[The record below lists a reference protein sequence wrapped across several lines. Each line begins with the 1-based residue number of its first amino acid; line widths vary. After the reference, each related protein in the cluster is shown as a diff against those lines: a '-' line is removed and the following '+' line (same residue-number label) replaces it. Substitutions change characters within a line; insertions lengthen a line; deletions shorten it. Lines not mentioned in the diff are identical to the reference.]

1 MPDGPLYETDWYA
14 WTQAQAAALRRM
26 AEARANTEL
35 DLENLAEEVESLGRS
50 EASALRSDLVRVIEH
65 LLKLEH
71 SPAADPRRK
80 WKMSVIEHRN
90 RVQRAIRESGT
101 LRRRLPELV
110 AEDWEDARK
119 QAASALDLFDGL
131 PADTLPDRCPYDLA
145 QILDDRFWPA
155 NRHGLD

>member
-26 AEARANTEL
+26 ADARANTEL

-71 SPAADPRRK
+71 SPAADPRRG
-80 WKMSVIEHRN
+80 WIRSVVEHRN
-90 RVQRAIRESGT
+90 RVNRAVRDSGS
-101 LRRRLPELV
+101 LRKRLPDLL
-110 AEDWEDARK
+110 AEDWNDARG
-119 QAASALDLFDGL
+119 QAMTSLSLYDGL
-131 PADTLPDRCPYDLA
+131 PADTLPDHCPYDLA
-145 QILDDRFWPA
+145 QLLDDRFWPV
-155 NRHGLD
+155 NRHGLG

>member
-14 WTQAQAAALRRM
+14 WTQEQAAALRRM
-26 AEARANTEL
+26 ADARANTEL

-80 WKMSVIEHRN
+80 WQASVIEHRS
-90 RVQRAIRESGT
+90 RIETTLDDSGT
-101 LRRRLPELV
+101 LRRKFPDLLPAAWKE
-110 AEDWEDARK
+110 ARK
-119 QAASALDLFDGL
+119 VASSGLELFDGL
-131 PADTLPDRCPYDLA
+131 PADTLPDHCPYDLA
-145 QILDDRFWPA
+145 QLRDDRFWPV
-155 NRHGLD
+155 NRHGLE

>member
-26 AEARANTEL
+26 ADARANTEL

-71 SPAADPRRK
+71 SPAADPRRG
-80 WKMSVIEHRN
+80 WQTSVIEHRD
-90 RVQRAIRESGT
+90 RVRTMLEDSGT
-101 LRRRLPELV
+101 LRRKLPDLLPAAWKSARNLV
-110 AEDWEDARK
+110 AQK
-119 QAASALDLFDGL
+119 LALNDGID
-131 PADTLPDRCPYDLA
+131 ADTLPDHCPYDLA
-145 QILDDRFWPA
+145 QLLDDRFWPV
-155 NRHGLD
+155 NRHGLA